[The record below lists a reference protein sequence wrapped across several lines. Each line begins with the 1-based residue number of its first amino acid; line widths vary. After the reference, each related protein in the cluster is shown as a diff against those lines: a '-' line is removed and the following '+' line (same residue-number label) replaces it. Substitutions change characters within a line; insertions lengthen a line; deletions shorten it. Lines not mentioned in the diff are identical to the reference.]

1 MVNGKFA
8 HCGRRI
14 WAIQTNGEGPNPT
27 GMEPVLLICIEN
39 RQNLYMIKTNIKKRI
54 KNYTNDELE
63 ILENGQMVKGYE
75 KEASNLCFQ
84 ITLQ

>member
-1 MVNGKFA
+1 
-8 HCGRRI
+8 
-14 WAIQTNGEGPNPT
+14 
-27 GMEPVLLICIEN
+27 
-39 RQNLYMIKTNIKKRI
+39 MIKTNIKKRI